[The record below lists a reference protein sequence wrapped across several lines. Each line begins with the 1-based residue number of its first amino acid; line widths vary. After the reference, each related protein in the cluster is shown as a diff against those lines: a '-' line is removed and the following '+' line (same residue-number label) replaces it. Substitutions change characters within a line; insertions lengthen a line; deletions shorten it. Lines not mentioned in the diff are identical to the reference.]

1 VLTQLQKAAAF
12 LLMIGLEK
20 SRKVLNLMDSDE
32 IKTISAEFA
41 KLTELSPHIQERVR
55 YDFVQLGYEP
65 EMNPAE
71 TLYVLRQLFNGSK
84 IRKVP

>member
-1 VLTQLQKAAAF
+1 MLTQLQKAAVF
-12 LLMIGLEK
+12 LLMIGLDK
-20 SRKVLNLMDSDE
+20 CRKILNLMDSDE

-65 EMNPAE
+65 EMGPAE

-84 IRKVP
+84 IRKVI